1 MEEKVNK
8 IDKKEWIR
16 ALKFLLISLSAGVI
30 QIASYTLL
38 FEVEHLEHW
47 IAYGISL
54 VLSVVWNFT
63 INRKYT
69 FKSANNVPIAMLK
82 VACFYL
88 VFTPL
93 SLWWNKALT
102 DLGWNNY
109 LLEVGTMAI
118 NFVTEFLYQRFFVF
132 KNTLDTND
140 LAKKEETK
148 ENTEE

>member
-1 MEEKVNK
+1 MEEKVKK

-38 FEVEHLEHW
+38 FEVAHLEHW

-132 KNTLDTND
+132 KNSLDTND

>member
-38 FEVEHLEHW
+38 FEVAHLEHW

-102 DLGWNNY
+102 DLVH
-109 LLEVGTMAI
+109 LVLDELEI
-118 NFVTEFLYQRFFVF
+118 LIS
-132 KNTLDTND
+132 NTILQ
-140 LAKKEETK
+140 
-148 ENTEE
+148 

>member
-30 QIASYTLL
+30 RIASYTLL
-38 FEVEHLEHW
+38 FEVAHLEHW